1 MLKKLISSALF
12 LLFYCHIT
20 ATHIVGGE
28 MHYECLGYNAAT
40 ATGDYKIT
48 MSVYRDCFNGVP
60 PFDNPAYI
68 GVFTGQGASVTTIN
82 VSPMS
87 DDTIPILGNYLC
99 ALAVSG
105 ICVHVAR
112 YEAIVNLPY
121 ESSGY
126 YFVYQRCCRNNI
138 VNNIYIP
145 EDSGATFYV
154 FASGA
159 AQLACNSSPKWTDY
173 PPALICLD
181 APINYSHS
189 ANDAENDQ
197 IVYSFCAPLLGASPN
212 DPAPFT
218 PSEPPYLPIIY
229 LNDYSADYP
238 IISSPAIA
246 IHPNTGLITGTP
258 TKTGNFVIGVCGK
271 EYRNGVLFSEFS
283 RDFQYNIST
292 CQQSNMVVS
301 LNSPVCDTVLDQI
314 DLSVSNGIMP
324 YNYIWSSGETT
335 EDLPVVIPGTAY
347 TVTITDASDCTSVVT
362 IQGNDCVWPGDA
374 NYDGTAN
381 TDDVLAIGLIYGDNG
396 PIRPGASLLWEAQ
409 SAPFWNSIQ
418 TSGIN
423 TKHADCDG
431 TGSVNTFDV
440 QAVDLNYQKMH
451 PTAFKVESSMADPL
465 LSVAI
470 EPISAGGAPQYKGTI
485 NLGTVDIP
493 AKNVYGIAFSVQ
505 CDNLQFIDA
514 QSYIGVYYF
523 NIFGQA
529 EPTIN
534 LFKAFPQDGQF
545 DFVICQTD
553 RKALDQVF
561 GNVCNFYFNV
571 ANDQQGVT
579 AHFSLTNVRLID
591 QFGQLLPVNVQG
603 TQFTSGLS
611 ILNNTTR
618 SIQVT
623 PNPASNSTTLRFDQ
637 SLGSNAQLNIL
648 DINGKVVLSK
658 ECPKSTGQLD
668 MLLDTTG
675 LAKGMYII
683 QVRDLNTVFVGKLM
697 IK

>member
-1 MLKKLISSALF
+1 
-12 LLFYCHIT
+12 
-20 ATHIVGGE
+20 
-28 MHYECLGYNAAT
+28 
-40 ATGDYKIT
+40 
-48 MSVYRDCFNGVP
+48 
-60 PFDNPAYI
+60 
-68 GVFTGQGASVTTIN
+68 
-82 VSPMS
+82 
-87 DDTIPILGNYLC
+87 
-99 ALAVSG
+99 
-105 ICVHVAR
+105 
-112 YEAIVNLPY
+112 
-121 ESSGY
+121 
-126 YFVYQRCCRNNI
+126 VYQRCCRNNI
-138 VNNIYIP
+138 VNNIYFP

-173 PPALICLD
+173 PSALICLD

-189 ANDAENDQ
+189 AIDEQNDQ

-212 DPAPFT
+212 DPAPTT

-238 IISSPAIA
+238 IISNPAIA

-258 TKTGNFVIGVCGK
+258 TQTGNFVIGVCGK
-271 EYRNGVLFSEFS
+271 EYRDGVLFSEFS

-292 CQQSNMVVS
+292 CQQSSMVVS
-301 LNSPVCDTVLDQI
+301 LNSAVCDTVLDQI

-347 TVTITDASDCTSVVT
+347 TVTISDATDCTSVVT
-362 IQGNDCVWPGDA
+362 IQGSDCVWPGDA
-374 NYDGTAN
+374 NYDGTAD

-396 PIRPGASLLWEAQ
+396 PVRPGANLTWVAQ
-409 SAPFWNSIQ
+409 SGPIWNSVQ

-451 PTAFKVESSMADPL
+451 PTAFKVASTTADPL

-470 EPISAGGAPQYKGTI
+470 EPISAGGAPQYKGTV

-505 CDNLQFIDA
+505 CDNLQFIDE
-514 QSYIGVYYF
+514 QGYIGVYYF
-523 NIFGQA
+523 NIFGQV

-534 LFKAFPQDGQF
+534 LFKAFPQDGQL

-571 ANDQQGVT
+571 AADQQGVT
-579 AHFSLTNVRLID
+579 SNFTITNVRLID
-591 QFGQLLPVNVQG
+591 QFGQLIPVNVQG

-611 ILNNTTR
+611 MLNSRSR

-623 PNPASNSTTLRFDQ
+623 PNPASNFTSLRFDQ
-637 SLGSNAQLNIL
+637 SLGSNAQLDIL
-648 DINGKVVLSK
+648 DMNGKVVLSK

-668 MLLDTTG
+668 MLFDTTG
-675 LAKGMYII
+675 LARGMYFV
-683 QVRDLNTVFVGKLM
+683 QVRDLNTVFVGKL
-697 IK
+697 IIQ

>member
-1 MLKKLISSALF
+1 MLKKLIFSALL

-28 MHYECLGYNAAT
+28 MRYECLGYNSAT

-68 GVFTGQGASVTTIN
+68 GVFTGQGAEVTTIT

-112 YEAIVNLPY
+112 YETIVNLPY

-126 YFVYQRCCRNNI
+126 YFVYQRCCRNGI
-138 VNNIYIP
+138 INNMSFP
-145 EDSGATFYV
+145 EDYGATFYV

-189 ANDAENDQ
+189 ANDAQNDQ
-197 IVYSFCAPLLGASPN
+197 IVYSFCAPLLGGSP
-212 DPAPFT
+212 DMPMPT
-218 PSEPPYLPIIY
+218 VPSEPPYLPIIY

-238 IISSPAIA
+238 IISNPAIA

-347 TVTITDASDCTSVVT
+347 TVTITDAADCTSVVT
-362 IQGNDCVWPGDA
+362 IQGSDCVWPGDA

-396 PIRPGASLLWEAQ
+396 PVRPSAGLGWSAQ
-409 SAPFWNSIQ
+409 SGPLWNSIQ
-418 TSGIN
+418 TTGIN

-431 TGSVNTFDV
+431 TGSVNTIDV

-451 PTAFKVESSMADPL
+451 PTAFKVESTMADPL

-470 EPISAGGAPQYKGTI
+470 ESISAGGAPQYKGTI

-505 CDNLQFIDA
+505 CDNLQFIDE
-514 QSYIGVYYF
+514 QNYIGVYYF

-553 RKALDQVF
+553 RKDLDQVF

-571 ANDQQGVT
+571 ATDQQGVT
-579 AHFSLTNVRLID
+579 SNFTITNVRIID
-591 QFGQLLPVNVQG
+591 QFGQLIPVNVQG

-611 ILNNTTR
+611 MLNNRSR

-623 PNPASNSTTLRFDQ
+623 PNPASNFTSLRFDQ
-637 SLGSNAQLNIL
+637 SLSSNAQLNIL
-648 DINGKVVLSK
+648 DINGKVMLSK

-668 MLLDTTG
+668 MLFDTTS

-697 IK
+697 VK